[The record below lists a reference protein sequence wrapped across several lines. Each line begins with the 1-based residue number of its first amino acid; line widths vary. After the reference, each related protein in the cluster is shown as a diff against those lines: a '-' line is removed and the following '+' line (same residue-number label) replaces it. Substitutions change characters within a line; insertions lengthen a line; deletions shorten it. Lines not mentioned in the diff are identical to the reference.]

1 MGLLS
6 SYDTAITGYEY
17 LLKSVS
23 IPKVETVERLL
34 EIRSELSKLDGPRA
48 RALVDRIDA
57 IMAGLQPF
65 VEVSSIPDEADES
78 TIDICL
84 KTVGI
89 TGLLVLF
96 AAYSHYAS
104 CTPIA

>member
-1 MGLLS
+1 MSLLS

-23 IPKVETVERLL
+23 IPRVETVERLL
-34 EIRSELSKLDGPRA
+34 QLRTELSKVDGPRA
-48 RALVDRIDA
+48 SALVARIDI
-57 IMAGLQPF
+57 IMAGLRPF
-65 VEVSSIPDEADES
+65 VEVSSTPVEDDS
-78 TIDICL
+78 TVDICL

-96 AAYSHYAS
+96 AAYNHYAS
-104 CTPIA
+104 CSPLA